1 MNNSLLNNLQLY
13 RGRRFSDL
21 VDENM
26 ISNALLTKPH
36 EVSGLLSL
44 VFGTKDD
51 GVSTAIDLITG
62 GLGKTMIIDNREF
75 EWSVMIDSDHAV
87 NIRWTKW
94 NGNEITTSNYSTTTA
109 GINGTP
115 IYIALEE
122 RWFGPGAILSFDDY
136 KFQVRI
142 SGTPYQD
149 GSAWVYECYV
159 VDSSNAA
166 YIPGEFLLPGRQVSR
181 MGSAYEEYSDEADII
196 NYQTPFKMRNQL
208 QTLRLSY
215 DITGDAYS
223 TVLAIALKD
232 PESGK
237 TSYLWSDYQYWI
249 ALREWKKREE
259 KELLFAK
266 SNRLA
271 DGTYNIK
278 GSNGRPVAKM
288 SGLFEQISPANV
300 RYYTTLTAELL
311 EDYLFDLCYNILGTN
326 ERKFIALTGEMGIR
340 EFDRILKEK
349 VAGFNLIDTV
359 FVTGTGQNLTL
370 GGQFTTYKMTNG
382 IELTLKRCA
391 LFDNMEL
398 FRQLHPLTGK
408 PLMSYTFLFVDMG
421 SRDGQANIVKVCR
434 KGREFV
440 QWTTGGSVIPSG
452 YGNSINTL
460 RSNSRD
466 GYQVHFLG
474 EEGIMLRNPLSCGI
488 LYCDAEDTEISND
501 GAAMIG
507 A

>member
-62 GLGKTMIIDNREF
+62 GLGKTMIIENREF

-87 NIRWTKW
+87 NIRWAKA
-94 NGNEITTSNYSTTTA
+94 NGAEITTSNYSSVTPGA
-109 GINGTP
+109 NGQP
-115 IYIALEE
+115 IFLALEE
-122 RWFGPGAILSFDDY
+122 KWFGPGAILSFDDY
-136 KFQVRI
+136 KFQVRV
-142 SGTPYQD
+142 SG
-149 GSAWVYECYV
+149 
-159 VDSSNAA
+159 
-166 YIPGEFLLPGRQVSR
+166 LLPGRQVSR

-266 SNRLA
+266 GNRQA
-271 DGTYNIK
+271 DGTYNLK
-278 GSNGRPVAKM
+278 GTNGRYVAKM

-311 EDYLFDLCYNILGTN
+311 EDFLFDLCYNLLGTN

-349 VAGFNLIDTV
+349 VASFNLIDTT
-359 FVTGTGQNLTL
+359 FVTGSGQNLTL

-391 LFDNMEL
+391 LFDNMEI

-408 PLMSYTFLFVDMG
+408 PLMSYTFLFVDLG

-440 QWTTGGSVIPSG
+440 QWFTGGSVAPNG
-452 YGNSINTL
+452 YANSITTL

-474 EEGIMLRNPLSCGI
+474 EMGIMLRNPLSCGI
-488 LYCDAEDTEISND
+488 LYCDAEDTEISNE
-501 GAAMIG
+501 GI
-507 A
+507 